1 GANAA
6 PPAGNGGPMRAA
18 DLDLKELL
26 DVDPE
31 RAIVRFA
38 GQRVLILDTIAMGI
52 LRKELLESLGQTA
65 ARALLT
71 RFGYAYG
78 WRAAEALKKV
88 EEQLGQRRR
97 ELTRTAGAVED
108 PSGLTVNSDAMR
120 RVVDLARRVAKVES
134 TVLVTG
140 ESGSGKERIA
150 RLIHDESAR
159 AAGPF

>member
-1 GANAA
+1 MECPVRARVESSRNPAGANAA

-78 WRAAEALKKV
+78 WRAAETLGTELPWDN
-88 EEQLGQRRR
+88 EE
-97 ELTRTAGAVED
+97 EKCAGV
-108 PSGLTVNSDAMR
+108 R
-120 RVVDLARRVAKVES
+120 RVVS
-134 TVLVTG
+134 M
-140 ESGSGKERIA
+140 
-150 RLIHDESAR
+150 
-159 AAGPF
+159 